1 MLWLSKK
8 EDLEQQE
15 RWQQSA
21 VRYQFNAKQINQQ
34 YVISST

>member
-1 MLWLSKK
+1 MLWLNKK

-21 VRYQFNAKQINQQ
+21 VRYQLNAKQINQQ
-34 YVISST
+34 YVISLT